1 MKTWFD
7 TCHPS
12 IQKKELHPREKSIII
27 PKLAQ
32 KPHRGR
38 EYEEPKTPSVKHK
51 AKKTLRARAREKYT
65 VLQSKQRPGL
75 CSSRI
80 KIISNKTAHQELK
93 SGELRTTNRIT
104 RKNRE
109 CGYGPCSPTQC
120 RESDRGGGR
129 QRKEDDFDIEVT
141 VGYIHVN
148 RED

>member
-1 MKTWFD
+1 MS
-7 TCHPS
+7 PRYP
-12 IQKKELHPREKSIII
+12 KKEPHPREKSIII

-32 KPHRGR
+32 KPHRDR

-80 KIISNKTAHQELK
+80 KIISNKIAHQELK

-109 CGYGPCSPTQC
+109 CRYGPCSPTQC
-120 RESDRGGGR
+120 CESDRGGGR
-129 QRKEDDFDIEVT
+129 QENDFDIEVT